1 VQVHHASQG
10 GGESHA
16 VGDGPIT
23 VKSDH
28 LVLFGHVVQK
38 TENRKNKTIHRFCDL
53 ISLNVFKYGQ
63 VFLNSRPKEVKTDLF
78 VHSFPATSLKD
89 FM

>member
-38 TENRKNKTIHRFCDL
+38 TEIRKEKQFIDFAIGFQYTFLSKDR
-53 ISLNVFKYGQ
+53 VF
-63 VFLNSRPKEVKTDLF
+63 F
-78 VHSFPATSLKD
+78 
-89 FM
+89 